1 MNNEEFSEQQEDT
14 MPPEEVAAEPVSPE
28 VPAAPPKSRRL
39 RKVLLWAVLVV
50 GLVAIG
56 AGATWYLRVAPQDQ
70 TLRELRTDMAGLQE
84 QVEALQ
90 AEVETLRPLK
100 EENRRLKAR
109 VEDLENHQELLQVL
123 VDVTTAQLEMMQEE
137 PVKAA
142 AALEVT
148 DQRLARLEQRLTGAA
163 AKTIAGLRERLA
175 LALQEIETNDFA
187 ARRDLEVLANDI
199 LALGRDLFGQ

>member
-1 MNNEEFSEQQEDT
+1 MNNEEFPQQQED
-14 MPPEEVAAEPVSPE
+14 MSPEEAVAEAVSPE
-28 VPAAPPKSRRL
+28 APAAPPSSRRL

-56 AGATWYLRVAPQDQ
+56 AGATWYLRVVPQDQ
-70 TLRELRTDMAGLQE
+70 ALRELRDDMAGLQE
-84 QVEALQ
+84 RVESLQ
-90 AEVETLRPLK
+90 TEVETLRLLK
-100 EENRRLKAR
+100 EENRLLKAQ
-109 VEDLENHQELLQVL
+109 VEELENHQELLQVL
-123 VDVTTAQLEMMQEE
+123 VDVSTAQLEMMQEE

-148 DQRLARLEQRLTGAA
+148 DQRLARLEHRLTGAA
-163 AKTIAGLRERLA
+163 AKTIASLRERLA

-199 LALGRDLFGQ
+199 LALERDLFGQ